1 MHLMQHLRESLA
13 NKAMGNSTPATLE
26 QPSLVS
32 LSEQQRMDIDTPTD
46 GEASG
51 LGNNNLATSGFE
63 VLAVHRYKLGVSV
76 GFGGIIMIF
85 AAFTSAMVVRSGLSD
100 DWKSF
105 GLPSVLWFS
114 TVALLVSSFTVEK
127 AKRALRN
134 SNEKGLKT
142 WLAVTTVLGVSFL
155 VSQWMGWLN
164 LTERGLYL
172 AANPSHSFFYVFT
185 VGHGLHLLGGLLAI
199 GYVTGRTWCGHH
211 WVTRSAAIE
220 AAALYWHFMDALW
233 LYLFVLLLVWR

>member
-1 MHLMQHLRESLA
+1 MMSGTLMTAPKS
-13 NKAMGNSTPATLE
+13 
-26 QPSLVS
+26 
-32 LSEQQRMDIDTPTD
+32 
-46 GEASG
+46 
-51 LGNNNLATSGFE
+51 NLASLPGQHEVSVDELRDGSDLGSGSE
-63 VLAVHRYKLGVSV
+63 DDRLAKQSFSHDMMVQRYKLGVSV
-76 GFGGIIMIF
+76 GFGGIVMVF
-85 AAFTSAMVVRSGLSD
+85 AAFTSAMVVRSGLGE
-100 DWKSF
+100 DWRSF
-105 GLPSVLWFS
+105 DLPGVLWLS
-114 TVALLVSSFTVEK
+114 TAVLLASSCTVER

-134 SNEKGLKT
+134 SNEKSLKI
-142 WLAVTTVLGVSFL
+142 WLAVTTVLGVAFL

-199 GYVTGRTWCGHH
+199 QYVTNRVWCGHH
-211 WVTRSAAIE
+211 WATRSAAIE

>member
-51 LGNNNLATSGFE
+51 LGNNNPAASDFE
-63 VLAVHRYKLGVSV
+63 VLAVHRYKLGVSI

-85 AAFTSAMVVRSGLSD
+85 AALTSAMVVRSGLSD

-114 TVALLVSSFTVEK
+114 TIALLVSSFTVEK

-199 GYVTGRTWCGHH
+199 GYVTGRVWCGHH
-211 WVTRSAAIE
+211 WATRSAAIE